1 MLIPF
6 KAFCYSADCGAR
18 VNVDAETFAAIIQGR
33 MSDRDLRK
41 ILCDDCANPR
51 PPHVGSISHR
61 HYEPGDEALPSQE
74 SAIRAMEDG
83 PCSA

>member
-1 MLIPF
+1 ML
-6 KAFCYSADCGAR
+6 R
-18 VNVDAETFAAIIQGR
+18 VVCSVTTCATMVTVDAATFAAVVAYKI
-33 MSDRDLRK
+33 RDDERK
-41 ILCDDCANPR
+41 RIMCDECKFPR

-83 PCSA
+83 PCSE